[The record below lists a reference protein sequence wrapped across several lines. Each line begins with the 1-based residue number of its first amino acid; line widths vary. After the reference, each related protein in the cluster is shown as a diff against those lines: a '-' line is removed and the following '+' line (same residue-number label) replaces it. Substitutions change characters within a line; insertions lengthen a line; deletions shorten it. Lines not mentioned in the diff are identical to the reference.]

1 MLFSRKAISSL
12 RIRNSSWVMSR
23 PARMT
28 LAPPSMIS
36 QAVGDGPTLLRA
48 TTSAPCNHDRVRSS
62 DPASGEWPPAFG
74 GMSIARPLE
83 QCRSHQVCIVSSLCQ
98 LLDHP
103 TSFPIASRPRLQCG
117 HFLHLASSSQRLR
130 WLDAANQVRKDLKVR
145 SDPRDL
151 QDLLDR
157 LVLLDRKVPR
167 VSKGL
172 LGRKVPLAREAR

>member
-1 MLFSRKAISSL
+1 
-12 RIRNSSWVMSR
+12 
-23 PARMT
+23 
-28 LAPPSMIS
+28 
-36 QAVGDGPTLLRA
+36 
-48 TTSAPCNHDRVRSS
+48 
-62 DPASGEWPPAFG
+62 
-74 GMSIARPLE
+74 MSIARPLE

-103 TSFPIASRPRLQCG
+103 TSFPIARGLAQCG

-130 WLDAANQVRKDLKVR
+130 WLDAANQVRKDLKVQ